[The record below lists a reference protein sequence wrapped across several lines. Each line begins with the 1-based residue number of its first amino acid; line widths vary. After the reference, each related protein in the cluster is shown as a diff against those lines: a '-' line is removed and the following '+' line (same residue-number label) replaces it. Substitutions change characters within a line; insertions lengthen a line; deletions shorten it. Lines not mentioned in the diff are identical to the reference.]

1 MFFRFALFG
10 RLKKYVYLCGVE
22 TIMTLIKEMDNLIK
36 HSLDEAYRTME
47 RFVADPATAKA
58 IGQAAQMIADALN
71 GGGKVI
77 TCGNGGSLC
86 DATHFA
92 EELTGRFR
100 NNRRPLPAVA
110 INDPAHIT
118 CVANDYGYDDIFA
131 NYIEAMGVAGDVFIG
146 FSTSG
151 NSENVVRAAE
161 RARAKGLKVVGMTRK
176 GANRLSE
183 LSDALIAVEHEGYSD
198 RIQEMHILAVHIII
212 EMTEKLLNL

>member
-1 MFFRFALFG
+1 
-10 RLKKYVYLCGVE
+10 
-22 TIMTLIKEMDNLIK
+22 MDNLIK

>member
-1 MFFRFALFG
+1 M
-10 RLKKYVYLCGVE
+10 KD
-22 TIMTLIKEMDNLIK
+22 LIRN
-36 HSLDEAYRTME
+36 SLEEARRTME
-47 RFVADPATAKA
+47 RFVSDGATTEA
-58 IGQAAQMIADALN
+58 IAAAAAMIANAISN
-71 GGGKVI
+71 GNKAI

-131 NYIEAMGVAGDVFIG
+131 AYVEALGAEGDVLIC

-151 NSENVVRAAE
+151 NSENILRAAAK
-161 RARAKGLKVVGMTRK
+161 ARTKEMKTIAMTRRSP
-176 GANRLSE
+176 NRLAD
-183 LSDALIAVEHEGYSD
+183 LADIAIAVEHDGYSD

-212 EMTEKLLNL
+212 ETVEALLKQSDRI